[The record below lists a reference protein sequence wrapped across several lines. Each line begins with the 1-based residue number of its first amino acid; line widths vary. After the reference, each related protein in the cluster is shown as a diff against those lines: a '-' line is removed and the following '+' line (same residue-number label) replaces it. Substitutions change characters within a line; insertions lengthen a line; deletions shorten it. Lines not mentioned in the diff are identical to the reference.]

1 MEKIEEILIMDENNK
16 DIKISEMMGMQ
27 KELWEVNK
35 ESWSPMEAKYGR
47 NFLLWMIEEM
57 GEAISIIKKK
67 GDNEIMTNEEVRKA
81 FVEELSDVLMYYNE
95 TLLRYGITA
104 NEISTAYIE
113 KHNKN
118 MKRNYKEEYK
128 KIFEEK
134 N

>member
-1 MEKIEEILIMDENNK
+1 MEENNK
-16 DIKISEMMGMQ
+16 DIKISEMMEMQ
-27 KELWEVNK
+27 KELWEENK
-35 ESWSPMEAKYGR
+35 ENWSPMEAKYGR

-67 GDNEIMTNEEVRKA
+67 GDNSIMTNEEVRKA
-81 FVEELSDVLMYYNE
+81 FIEEISDVLMYYND

-104 NEISTAYIE
+104 SEISNAYIE

-128 KIFEEK
+128 HKFEK

>member
-1 MEKIEEILIMDENNK
+1 MEENNK

-27 KELWEVNK
+27 KELWEANK
-35 ESWSPMEAKYGR
+35 ENWSPMEAKYGR

-67 GDNEIMTNEEVRKA
+67 GDNAIMTNEEVRRA

-95 TLLRYGITA
+95 TLLRYGITT
-104 NEISTAYIE
+104 NEISTAYIQ

-128 KIFEEK
+128 KIFEGK
-134 N
+134 S

>member
-1 MEKIEEILIMDENNK
+1 
-16 DIKISEMMGMQ
+16 
-27 KELWEVNK
+27 
-35 ESWSPMEAKYGR
+35 
-47 NFLLWMIEEM
+47 MIEEM

-81 FVEELSDVLMYYNE
+81 FVEEMSDVLMYYNE

-104 NEISTAYIE
+104 NEISTAYVQ

-128 KIFEEK
+128 HKFEE
-134 N
+134 NN

>member
-1 MEKIEEILIMDENNK
+1 MEENNK

-27 KELWEVNK
+27 KELWEANK
-35 ESWSPMEAKYGR
+35 ENWSPMEAKYGR

-67 GDNEIMTNEEVRKA
+67 GDNAIMTNEEVRRA

-104 NEISTAYIE
+104 NEISTAYIQNLKALQDLKVFSAITWCSE
-113 KHNKN
+113 
-118 MKRNYKEEYK
+118 
-128 KIFEEK
+128 FGTSL
-134 N
+134 